1 VKLNKLYEIAVKKG
15 IESDPRGRE
24 TVLKDLQFRKSLY
37 EDLKDEDKEY
47 FDAESLT
54 NPYADTRILNGTGD
68 EEIKTAL
75 VGIDMEMA
83 ELLLADRLSDRGEK
97 IDLVL
102 AHHPE
107 GRAFANF
114 YEVMHMQADIL
125 SKLGVPINI
134 AEDLVDSRV
143 KEVERRLSPVNHSR
157 AVDVARLLGIPLM
170 CVHTPSDNMVAG
182 HLQKIFDEKKPDRL
196 ADILKILKDMPEYK
210 EASRG
215 NAGPKVLLGSKDRRA
230 GKIFVDMTGGTE
242 GPKDIFESLVN
253 AGVNTIVGMHLSE
266 EHRKVAEK
274 HRMNVV
280 VAGHI
285 SSDNLGINLLID
297 EIQKTDDLKVLPCSG
312 FRRFSRK

>member
-312 FRRFSRK
+312 FRRFSRQ